1 MKGYSNLINWPRFPV
16 TPGPDDGQAAAIK
29 PATVR
34 QQRQPEEELHII
46 SGAFMRKELTILK
59 KASSYAVLALLM
71 CISIAGCKKEE
82 QKKIVL
88 EQVKPQLTEKSPNV
102 KHIRIAVGGMITPK
116 EGIAYY
122 RQFLEYVQ
130 EKLGTK
136 VNYVDRQDYGEVN
149 EMLRTKQLDAAFVCS
164 GPYVDGHKQFN
175 LDLLAAPQAR
185 GETVYYSYIITAK
198 DSPFHSF
205 SELRGR
211 KFAFTDPLSNT
222 GKLVPTYMLA
232 KMNETPESFF
242 KSFIFTRS
250 HDKAIKAVAQGI
262 VDAAA
267 VDSLIWEYLNKIN
280 PEFTSKTR
288 IIEKSPPYAIPPVVV
303 PSDLDPDLK
312 KQLQQI
318 FLNAHTD
325 PKGQELL
332 NKMMIDKFVLINDS
346 LFLHHG

>member
-1 MKGYSNLINWPRFPV
+1 MKTWQKVDYSLRLKK
-16 TPGPDDGQAAAIK
+16 DC
-29 PATVR
+29 
-34 QQRQPEEELHII
+34 I
-46 SGAFMRKELTILK
+46 SKKGSFIRKELTILK
-59 KASSYAVLALLM
+59 KASYAVLALLM
-71 CISIAGCKKEE
+71 FISISGCRQDE
-82 QKKIVL
+82 QKTIVL
-88 EQVKPQLTEKSPNV
+88 EQVKPKVAENNPNV

-116 EGIAYY
+116 EGVAYY
-122 RQFLEYVQ
+122 KQFLEYVQ
-130 EKLGTK
+130 EKLGVK
-136 VNYVDRQDYGEVN
+136 VDYVDKQAYGEVN

-164 GPYVDGHKQFN
+164 GPYVDGHEQFN
-175 LDLLAAPQAR
+175 LELLAAPQAY
-185 GETVYYSYIITAK
+185 GETVYYSYIIVPK

-205 SELRGR
+205 SGLRGR
-211 KFAFTDPLSNT
+211 EFAFTDPLSNS

-242 KSFIFTRS
+242 SSFIFTKS

-303 PSDLDPDLK
+303 HRDLDPELK

-325 PKGQELL
+325 PKGRELL

-346 LFLHHG
+346 AYDSVRGMKSWLEGHHAEKKD

>member
-1 MKGYSNLINWPRFPV
+1 M
-16 TPGPDDGQAAAIK
+16 
-29 PATVR
+29 
-34 QQRQPEEELHII
+34 
-46 SGAFMRKELTILK
+46 K
-59 KASSYAVLALLM
+59 KASYTVLALLVL
-71 CISIAGCKKEE
+71 ISIAGCKREE

-88 EQVKPQLTEKSPNV
+88 QQVKQQVTEKSPNV

-116 EGIAYY
+116 EGVAYY

-130 EKLGTK
+130 EKIGTK
-136 VNYVDRQDYGEVN
+136 VIYVDREDYAEVN

-175 LDLLAAPQAR
+175 LELLAAPQAY
-185 GETVYYSYIITAK
+185 GATVYYSYIIVAK
-198 DSPFHSF
+198 DSPFQSF

-211 KFAFTDPLSNT
+211 KFAFTDPMSNT

-232 KMNETPESFF
+232 KINETPESFF
-242 KSFIFTRS
+242 RSFIFAKF

-303 PSDLDPDLK
+303 NRDLDPELK
-312 KQLQQI
+312 KQLKQI

-332 NKMMIDKFVLINDS
+332 KKMMIDRFVPISDS
-346 LFLHHG
+346 AYDSVREMKSWLEQSAGKK

>member
-1 MKGYSNLINWPRFPV
+1 
-16 TPGPDDGQAAAIK
+16 
-29 PATVR
+29 
-34 QQRQPEEELHII
+34 
-46 SGAFMRKELTILK
+46 MRKEIAALK
-59 KASSYAVLALLM
+59 KAKYVALALLVFIT
-71 CISIAGCKKEE
+71 ISGCKREE
-82 QKKIVL
+82 QKKIIL
-88 EQVKPQLTEKSPNV
+88 EQKKPQVTERRAIE

-116 EGIAYY
+116 EGVAYY

-136 VNYVDRQDYGEVN
+136 VDYVDKNDYAKVN

-175 LDLLAAPQAR
+175 LELLAAPEVY
-185 GETVYYSYIITAK
+185 GETVYYSYIIVAK
-198 DSPFHSF
+198 DSPLHSF

-211 KFAFTDPLSNT
+211 KFAFTDPLSNS

-232 KMNETPESFF
+232 KMKETPESFF
-242 KSFIFTRS
+242 SRFIFTKT

-267 VDSLIWEYLNKIN
+267 VDSLIWEYLNRSN

-303 PSDLDPDLK
+303 NHDLDPELRK
-312 KQLQQI
+312 KLQQI
-318 FLNAHTD
+318 FLTADAD
-325 PKGQELL
+325 PKGRELL
-332 NKMMIDKFVLINDS
+332 KKMMIDKFVLIDDS
-346 LFLHHG
+346 AYDSVREMKEFLNRQSAGEKE